1 MSGDCKEQ
9 PVIFY
14 SKEMTETKIHL
25 LEHHGIKLRIKEN
38 KYYYNSLT
46 DNEDLQRVS
55 RRKQSK
61 QDQIQV

>member
-14 SKEMTETKIHL
+14 TKEMTETKIHL

-46 DNEDLQRVS
+46 DNEDIQRIS
-55 RRKQSK
+55 RRKQFK
-61 QDQIQV
+61 

>member
-38 KYYYNSLT
+38 KYYYNSVT
-46 DNEDLQRVS
+46 DNEDF
-55 RRKQSK
+55 
-61 QDQIQV
+61 

>member
-14 SKEMTETKIHL
+14 TKEMTETKIHL
-25 LEHHGIKLRIKEN
+25 LEYHGIKLRIKEN
-38 KYYYNSLT
+38 KYYYNSVT
-46 DNEDLQRVS
+46 DNEDIQRIS

-61 QDQIQV
+61 

>member
-38 KYYYNSLT
+38 KYYYNSVAN
-46 DNEDLQRVS
+46 NEDIQRIS
-55 RRKQSK
+55 RRK
-61 QDQIQV
+61 

>member
-46 DNEDLQRVS
+46 DNEDIQRIS
-55 RRKQSK
+55 RRKQFK
-61 QDQIQV
+61 